1 MPKAIGS
8 RGWWR
13 EYFKDHP
20 RLNSNDPNAYAT
32 GKPKVMCLRHIDRD
46 IASVIAEEKAE
57 VEGNR
62 RIVVRSAEQIED
74 ECESFSIDY
83 MY

>member
-1 MPKAIGS
+1 MPKAGS

-20 RLNSNDPNAYAT
+20 RLSNNDADALAT
-32 GKPKVMCLRHIDRD
+32 GKPKLMCQRHLDMGIATVMH
-46 IASVIAEEKAE
+46 EEQLE

-62 RIVVRSAEQIED
+62 RAVVRSIEQIED
-74 ECESFSIDY
+74 DCEY
-83 MY
+83 